1 MEIAPAVAG
10 ERHVND
16 HCLRRFGES
25 GHVGRERLR
34 SLDAPRQ
41 RQRQREAGGAG
52 SNMARDTG
60 DSCGGARP
68 GPEGTTV
75 DVSAS
80 ATPAL

>member
-34 SLDAPRQ
+34 SLNAP

-52 SNMARDTG
+52 SNMASDTG
-60 DSCGGARP
+60 GSCGGARH